1 MSDQWEYQ
9 FVSFPVPA
17 DEHVNE
23 VLADW
28 GAQGREAVNYAV
40 TADHH
45 GDPGRYSF
53 LFKRRV
59 A

>member
-1 MSDQWEYQ
+1 MST
-9 FVSFPVPA
+9 
-17 DEHVNE
+17 E

-28 GAQGREAVNYAV
+28 GAQEWEAVNHAV

-45 GDPGRYSF
+45 GAPGRYSF

>member
-1 MSDQWEYQ
+1 MSDQWEHQ

-23 VLADW
+23 ILADW
-28 GAQGREAVNYAV
+28 GAQGWEAVNQAV

-45 GDPGRYSF
+45 GIATYYSF

>member
-1 MSDQWEYQ
+1 M
-9 FVSFPVPA
+9 SFPVSA
-17 DEHVNE
+17 DEHVDE
-23 VLADW
+23 FLADW
-28 GAQGREAVNYAV
+28 GVQGWEAVNHAV

-45 GDPGRYSF
+45 GVTTFYSF